1 MKISTKIKI
10 INFVKRVL
18 SYKETPEIYHSKP
31 IKYEGVE
38 YEVVSLSKSIE
49 LSPED
54 LRLIAPRMDTAR
66 AEQIIENELAIAIV
80 NGEFIKIE
88 KLCSEVG
95 VYRRHTIVGKVLV
108 LKPKQQN
115 NERET
120 SKTY

>member
-38 YEVVSLSKSIE
+38 YELISLSECTEI
-49 LSPED
+49 SPED
-54 LRLIAPRMDTAR
+54 LLKASYKTPEIR
-66 AEQIIENELAIAIV
+66 AEERIRQDLATIITN
-80 NGEFIKIE
+80 NDFIKFE
-88 KLCSEVG
+88 QLSERG
-95 VYRRHTIVGKVLV
+95 FGRRYAIIGRVLV